1 MVTLKEKIKAA
12 LDNSQGL
19 MEDNVHLRDYLTV
32 AHAIDEVKKYYSA
45 LTEEDREY
53 VESCKYALNEQLP
66 WKMEK

>member
-12 LDNSQGL
+12 LDNLQGL

-66 WKMEK
+66 WKVEK

>member
-12 LDNSQGL
+12 LDHLQSL

-53 VESCKYALNEQLP
+53 VESCKYALHKQLR
-66 WKMEK
+66 WDVK

>member
-12 LDNSQGL
+12 LDHLQSL

-45 LTEEDREY
+45 LNEEDREY
-53 VESCKYALNEQLP
+53 VESCKYALNE
-66 WKMEK
+66 KMEWKV